1 MACSFEKLVLY
12 LDKQLDIDGQLEV
25 LNHIDEC
32 DVCQDAVYQIS
43 LKRFQSTRTGAT
55 INEDR
60 DDTDP
65 LLQPFGA

>member
-32 DVCQDAVYQIS
+32 DVCQDAVYQI
-43 LKRFQSTRTGAT
+43 RR
-55 INEDR
+55 DR
-60 DDTDP
+60 DYNLIIRRP
-65 LLQPFGA
+65 YKLEKIPVA

>member
-32 DVCQDAVYQIS
+32 DVCQDAVYQI
-43 LKRFQSTRTGAT
+43 RR
-55 INEDR
+55 DR
-60 DDTDP
+60 DSNLFIRRPYKLEKIPVD
-65 LLQPFGA
+65 